1 MKNTTTDFLLS
12 LSLVLGMIL
21 CLSPFLLYWF
31 IHIYDGGQY
40 YWVIQGPFPFSHMGS
55 FAYQIVT
62 YISLF
67 VGGVLCVAVYLL
79 GKENKWKY
87 ISLLPLVGVVAVIGL
102 YVMVGVI
109 VT

>member
-1 MKNTTTDFLLS
+1 
-12 LSLVLGMIL
+12 
-21 CLSPFLLYWF
+21 
-31 IHIYDGGQY
+31 
-40 YWVIQGPFPFSHMGS
+40 MGS